1 MSKFDSLNG
10 LVMKINDELSDVK
23 MSAEKR
29 KTITGLTSELL
40 KKLEK
45 QDEELSEIAEA
56 IENIR
61 GSI

>member
-1 MSKFDSLNG
+1 
-10 LVMKINDELSDVK
+10 MKINDELSDVK

-29 KTITGLTSELL
+29 KTITALTSELL

-56 IENIR
+56 IETIR
-61 GSI
+61 GCI

>member
-1 MSKFDSLNG
+1 MNKFDSLNG

-29 KTITGLTSELL
+29 KTITALTSELL

-56 IENIR
+56 IETIR
-61 GSI
+61 GCI